1 MSQFT
6 CEVIRV
12 KIEPHPNADAIEIAR
27 VGDYQSIVKKGQF
40 ADGDLAVYIPE
51 QAVLPEWLLKELG
64 FWDDFK
70 GKGMLSG
77 AAGNRVRA
85 IKLRGIVS
93 QGLLLGSSSNNPGK
107 EEAENMGLNGVEL
120 NGQWFPTAVYVSRS
134 VTDEELDG
142 PLESRPDGTRL
153 MEEGADAAEFLGIK
167 KYEPVIPQH
176 MAGRVVGFAWEATHA
191 YDFDNIKKFPDDIQE
206 GDEVVIT
213 EKIHGTN
220 IQIGLVPT
228 SMANEKFHRGR
239 VIVSSKGQG
248 AKGFPLDTTDDSN
261 LYVTAAKKYGLLDK
275 ILDFYGEAVD
285 AQEKPM
291 FLIGE
296 VYGKTPGGAA
306 VQQGFDY
313 GQHELTLALF
323 DVCMGN
329 RGREEYAPALFFEG
343 ICADLGVPT
352 VPVLYRGP
360 FSKAKMLEL
369 TDGKETISGRGVHI
383 REGVVVKCANEI
395 PSHKTKRRIFKSVSS
410 AYLLRKGG
418 DCDEFQ

>member
-6 CEVIRV
+6 CEVVRV

-40 ADGDLAVYIPE
+40 ADDDLAVYIPE

-64 FWDDFK
+64 FWDEFK

-85 IKLRGIVS
+85 AKLRGIVS
-93 QGLLLGSSSNNPGK
+93 QGLLLAGVGASQIQFGELAVSAPDDDNRLDFDEGENTWADGDRVLLAAPEGSN
-107 EEAENMGLNGVEL
+107 V
-120 NGQWFPTAVYVSRS
+120 
-134 VTDEELDG
+134 
-142 PLESRPDGTRL
+142 
-153 MEEGADAAEFLGIK
+153 AEFLGIT
-167 KYEPVIPQH
+167 KYEPAIPQH

-191 YDFDNIKKFPDDIQE
+191 YDFDNVKKFPDDIQE
-206 GDEVVIT
+206 GDDVVIT

-248 AKGFPLDTTDDSN
+248 AKGFPLDTTDDTN

-275 ILDFYGEAVD
+275 LLDFFGDHVESIG
-285 AQEKPM
+285 KPM

-323 DVCMGN
+323 DVCVGN
-329 RGREEYAPALFFEG
+329 RGREEYAPDWAFKG
-343 ICADLGVPT
+343 ICANLGVSSA
-352 VPVLYRGP
+352 PVLYRGP
-360 FSKAKMLEL
+360 FIKAKMLEL
-369 TDGKETISGRGVHI
+369 TDGKETVSGRGVHI
-383 REGVVVKCANEI
+383 REGVVVKCANEV
-395 PSHKTKRRIFKSVSS
+395 PASSGKRRIFKSVSS